1 MALEKNSD
9 RLGLNILT
17 LRHRLKMTQSEFIK
31 VFFRNPD
38 GSPMFSVAKLSN
50 IETKGCSDPEQITNV
65 LSEKLGI
72 PPSVFHLR
80 PVEFSSVIDSLLKDE
95 NSVSKIHFFPSED
108 SPTVR
113 QTYSSNILEV
123 LSDYIA
129 KNITAGKLHASDR
142 LPGDRTLAELLGVSR
157 SAVREAL
164 KVLSAIGVVNI
175 LPGSGV
181 YLAKNTR
188 DIFTLP
194 FSWTT
199 LLSADSNNNIYEL
212 RVLIERETVRLAT
225 EQHREQVTN
234 FLRPLIEY
242 EGAMLEAENYAEI
255 HKCDTNFHM
264 GIATCAGN
272 ELLTDLLF
280 ICRKILSFLNAL
292 GTSTPNQ
299 ILALHAEH
307 SRVFYAIEQG
317 DSEAAQKLIVD
328 HLKRAEQRYMGL
340 H

>member
-1 MALEKNSD
+1 MVEHFID
-9 RLGLNILT
+9 
-17 LRHRLKMTQSEFIK
+17 EFI
-31 VFFRNPD
+31 
-38 GSPMFSVAKLSN
+38 G
-50 IETKGCSDPEQITNV
+50 
-65 LSEKLGI
+65 
-72 PPSVFHLR
+72 
-80 PVEFSSVIDSLLKDE
+80 SVIGQCLDQIAVSHISGSQTIAVCFHIFYQVLKYFALQMT
-95 NSVSKIHFFPSED
+95 IRF
-108 SPTVR
+108 
-113 QTYSSNILEV
+113 
-123 LSDYIA
+123 
-129 KNITAGKLHASDR
+129 ITSRMASTKAGKLHASDR

-292 GTSTPNQ
+292 GTSTPNK
-299 ILALHAEH
+299 ILELPAEH

>member
-1 MALEKNSD
+1 M
-9 RLGLNILT
+9 
-17 LRHRLKMTQSEFIK
+17 
-31 VFFRNPD
+31 
-38 GSPMFSVAKLSN
+38 AKLSN

-95 NSVSKIHFFPSED
+95 NSVSEIHFFPSED

-113 QTYSSNILEV
+113 QTYSSNILEA
-123 LSDYIA
+123 L
-129 KNITAGKLHASDR
+129 
-142 LPGDRTLAELLGVSR
+142 TLAELLGVSR

>member
-1 MALEKNSD
+1 MGPSETKETLTPGRETIPIGDTFRRQGARNSPCTGCGRDGGADTGKEKRYDEKTKENAHTHTHHGGDAGRAVYYSGDGVAAAGAVSD
-9 RLGLNILT
+9 SVSGHR
-17 LRHRLKMTQSEFIK
+17 LRH
-31 VFFRNPD
+31 
-38 GSPMFSVAKLSN
+38 
-50 IETKGCSDPEQITNV
+50 
-65 LSEKLGI
+65 SEKG
-72 PPSVFHLR
+72 R
-80 PVEFSSVIDSLLKDE
+80 
-95 NSVSKIHFFPSED
+95 
-108 SPTVR
+108 
-113 QTYSSNILEV
+113 
-123 LSDYIA
+123 
-129 KNITAGKLHASDR
+129 
-142 LPGDRTLAELLGVSR
+142 ELLGVSR

-340 H
+340 R

>member
-9 RLGLNILT
+9 RLGRNILT

-31 VFFRNPD
+31 MFFRNSD
-38 GSPMFSVAKLSN
+38 GTPMFSVAKLSN
-50 IETKGCSDPEQITNV
+50 IETKGCSDPEQITRV

-72 PPSVFHLR
+72 HPSVFQLR
-80 PVEFSSVIDSLLKDE
+80 PGEFDSVIDSLLKNED
-95 NSVSKIHFFPSED
+95 SVTEIHFFPSEE
-108 SPTVR
+108 STTVR
-113 QTYSSNILEV
+113 QTYSSNILEA

-129 KNITAGKLHASDR
+129 KNITSGKLHAGDR

-164 KVLSAIGVVNI
+164 KVLSAIGVVTI

-225 EQHREQVTN
+225 ELHHDQVTN

-242 EGAMLEAENYAEI
+242 EGAMLEAENYVEI

-264 GIATCAGN
+264 GIASCAGN

-292 GTSTPNQ
+292 GTSTPSQ
-299 ILALHAEH
+299 IRELHTEH
-307 SRVFYAIEQG
+307 SSVFHAIERG
-317 DSEAAQKLIVD
+317 ESETAQNLIVE

>member
-1 MALEKNSD
+1 M
-9 RLGLNILT
+9 
-17 LRHRLKMTQSEFIK
+17 
-31 VFFRNPD
+31 
-38 GSPMFSVAKLSN
+38 
-50 IETKGCSDPEQITNV
+50 
-65 LSEKLGI
+65 
-72 PPSVFHLR
+72 
-80 PVEFSSVIDSLLKDE
+80 
-95 NSVSKIHFFPSED
+95 
-108 SPTVR
+108 
-113 QTYSSNILEV
+113 
-123 LSDYIA
+123 
-129 KNITAGKLHASDR
+129 
-142 LPGDRTLAELLGVSR
+142 SR

-242 EGAMLEAENYAEI
+242 EGAMLEETQAAATAETKETAENYAEI